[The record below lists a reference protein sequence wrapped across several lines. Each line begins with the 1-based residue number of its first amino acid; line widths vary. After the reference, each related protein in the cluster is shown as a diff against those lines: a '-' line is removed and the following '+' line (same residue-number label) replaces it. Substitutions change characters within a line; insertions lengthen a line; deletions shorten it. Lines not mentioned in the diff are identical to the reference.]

1 MPRPLNELIAS
12 FAKDRFGSPCGR
24 YRSYVQEMLSIP
36 GEVRQASLDDY
47 YDTLQDM
54 IDGLLDNC
62 CGGTLSVEERAGV
75 FRMILEDWSDESPG
89 SLRASMV
96 WIASALRPCEGVSE
110 WLREVAGRQADP
122 QYAQYLRECAD
133 TIWDKPGT

>member
-1 MPRPLNELIAS
+1 MAAGRDIFPCVGLVVSGGHTALFRCETALSLEL
-12 FAKDRFGSPCGR
+12 
-24 YRSYVQEMLSIP
+24 L
-36 GEVRQASLDDY
+36 
-47 YDTLQDM
+47 
-54 IDGLLDNC
+54 
-62 CGGTLSVEERAGV
+62 GGTLSVEERAGV